1 MKCIKYRTGTILR
14 DYNDYYLV
22 LGIFKEVVEETKRE
36 IANYDLFAIG
46 REINWVLYD
55 KHLCLLALDDENID
69 FTKEINESFVFPAT
83 FSYLKNCQIVKNVK
97 TPENFLLKIQM
108 LYPKLR
114 GLMTVGEGVKEL
126 QKELDSNKY
135 RKAVEK
141 IKKKSTFQRI
151 KRVKN
156 NQIVAAKL
164 TDRYRIFLVEDTR
177 VVEFSFPN
185 RNYKITNL
193 ANIDLS
199 KLKRTETQLVNAK
212 EYYLLANLK
221 G

>member
-1 MKCIKYRTGTILR
+1 
-14 DYNDYYLV
+14 
-22 LGIFKEVVEETKRE
+22 
-36 IANYDLFAIG
+36 
-46 REINWVLYD
+46 
-55 KHLCLLALDDENID
+55 
-69 FTKEINESFVFPAT
+69 
-83 FSYLKNCQIVKNVK
+83 
-97 TPENFLLKIQM
+97 M

-126 QKELDSNKY
+126 QKELDKNKY

-141 IKKKSTFQRI
+141 IKKKSTFQKI
-151 KRVKN
+151 KRVKS

-185 RNYKITNL
+185 RNDKITNL

-212 EYYLLANLK
+212 EYYLLGEIK
-221 G
+221 

>member
-22 LGIFKEVVEETKRE
+22 LGIFNDVVEETKRE

-55 KHLCLLALDDENID
+55 KNFCLLALDDENID

-83 FSYLKNCQIVKNVK
+83 FSYLKNCQIVKNLQV
-97 TPENFLLKIQM
+97 PENWVLKIQM
-108 LYPKLR
+108 LYPSLR
-114 GLMTVGEGVKEL
+114 GLMTVGDGIKEL
-126 QKELDSNKY
+126 QKELDNNKY
-135 RKAVEK
+135 KIAVEK
-141 IKKKSTFQRI
+141 IKKKSTFQKI
-151 KRVKN
+151 NSVKS
-156 NQIVAAKL
+156 NQIVAAKIEQE
-164 TDRYRIFLVEDTR
+164 YKIFLVEDMR
-177 VVEFSFPN
+177 VIEFIPYMSL
-185 RNYKITNL
+185 ITNL
-193 ANIDLS
+193 AYIDLS
-199 KLKRTETQLVNAK
+199 KMPRVSSQLVNAK

>member
-1 MKCIKYRTGTILR
+1 
-14 DYNDYYLV
+14 
-22 LGIFKEVVEETKRE
+22 
-36 IANYDLFAIG
+36 
-46 REINWVLYD
+46 
-55 KHLCLLALDDENID
+55 
-69 FTKEINESFVFPAT
+69 
-83 FSYLKNCQIVKNVK
+83 
-97 TPENFLLKIQM
+97 M
-108 LYPKLR
+108 LYPSLR
-114 GLMTVGEGVKEL
+114 GLMTVGDGVKEL
-126 QKELDSNKY
+126 QKELDKNKY
-135 RKAVEK
+135 KKAVEQ
-141 IKKKSTFQRI
+141 IQKKSTFQRI
-151 KRVKN
+151 KRVKS

-177 VVEFSFPN
+177 VVEFSSPN

>member
-14 DYNDYYLV
+14 DYNDYYLL
-22 LGIFKEVVEETKRE
+22 LGIFNDVVEETKRE

-55 KHLCLLALDDENID
+55 KNFCLLALDDENID

-83 FSYLKNCQIVKNVK
+83 FSYLKNCQIVKNLQV
-97 TPENFLLKIQM
+97 PENWVLKIQM
-108 LYPKLR
+108 LYPSLR
-114 GLMTVGEGVKEL
+114 GLMTVGDRVKEL
-126 QKELDSNKY
+126 QKELDKNKY
-135 RKAVEK
+135 KKSVEQ
-141 IKKKSTFQRI
+141 IQKKSTFQRI
-151 KRVKN
+151 KRVKS

-177 VVEFSFPN
+177 VVEFYFLN
-185 RNYKITNL
+185 RSYKLTDL

-199 KLKRTETQLVNAK
+199 KMPRVSSQLVNAK

>member
-14 DYNDYYLV
+14 DYNDYYLL
-22 LGIFKEVVEETKRE
+22 LGIFNDVVEETKRE

-55 KHLCLLALDDENID
+55 KNFCLLALDDENID

-83 FSYLKNCQIVKNVK
+83 FSYLKNCQIVKNLQV
-97 TPENFLLKIQM
+97 PENWVLKIQM
-108 LYPKLR
+108 LYPSLR
-114 GLMTVGEGVKEL
+114 GLMTVGDRVKEL
-126 QKELDSNKY
+126 QKELDKNKY
-135 RKAVEK
+135 KKAVEQ
-141 IKKKSTFQRI
+141 IQKKSTFQRI
-151 KRVKN
+151 KRVKS

-177 VVEFSFPN
+177 VVEFYFLN
-185 RNYKITNL
+185 RSYKLTDL

-199 KLKRTETQLVNAK
+199 KMPRVSSQLVNAK

>member
-1 MKCIKYRTGTILR
+1 MKCMKYRTGTILR

-22 LGIFKEVVEETKRE
+22 LGIFKEVVEETKQD
-36 IANYDLFAIG
+36 IVMYDLCVLG
-46 REINWVLYD
+46 RDINWVLYD
-55 KHLCLLALDDENID
+55 KNLCLLALDDENID
-69 FTKEINESFVFPAT
+69 FTKEINESFVFPAS
-83 FSYLKNCQIVKNVK
+83 FSYLKNCQIVKNLQV
-97 TPENFLLKIQM
+97 PENFLLKLQM
-108 LYPKLR
+108 LCPSLR
-114 GLMTVGEGVKEL
+114 GIMTVGDGIKEL
-126 QKELDSNKY
+126 QKELDKNKY
-135 RKAVEK
+135 KKAVEQ
-141 IKKKSTFQRI
+141 IQKKSTFQRI

-177 VVEFSFPN
+177 VVEFSSPN

-199 KLKRTETQLVNAK
+199 KMQRTETQLVNAK